1 MYSPYKDKYMFSAST
16 EGGLGDKLLHM
27 VGSLVFCEYKKYTP
41 ILSFN
46 VNVRKY
52 DWGDNIYNSEFFIF
66 DFENAS
72 FIDTKIN
79 NSIYAE
85 ICSSCSS
92 SISPYPLYTYLKDE
106 LPLIDFKELSNKYE
120 ILSKKIKP
128 SEIIKKDIPKGLENS
143 YGIHLRKSDKISAN
157 PILFH
162 ENTQEEF
169 DTIIFHLLKDIQA
182 IIQTEIE
189 MPSFLLVSEDDGWR
203 SEFQTKLQ
211 LISEEL
217 NKPINIIEIHYDSTN
232 PLEGYK
238 SVLDMFCLSKC
249 KQIFQGVKY
258 STFSMASALIGD
270 VPIINYAHL
279 LDSYNVNWL
288 HAWSS
293 ALNINGHVSFESDL
307 IFPMTFDINIEF
319 NNAHYNI

>member
-1 MYSPYKDKYMFSAST
+1 M
-16 EGGLGDKLLHM
+16 
-27 VGSLVFCEYKKYTP
+27 
-41 ILSFN
+41 
-46 VNVRKY
+46 
-52 DWGDNIYNSEFFIF
+52 
-66 DFENAS
+66 
-72 FIDTKIN
+72 
-79 NSIYAE
+79 
-85 ICSSCSS
+85 
-92 SISPYPLYTYLKDE
+92 YLKKRI
-106 LPLIDFKELSNKYE
+106 PIKKLSQQYSIIAKQ
-120 ILSKKIKP
+120 IKP
-128 SEIIKKDIPKGLENS
+128 SNIIQKDIPDGLCDA
-143 YGIHLRKSDKISAN
+143 YGIHLRKSDKVKNNAEIE
-157 PILFH
+157 H

-217 NKPINIIEIHYDSTN
+217 NKPINIIEIHYDEN
-232 PLEGYK
+232 NILEGYK

-293 ALNINGHVSFESDL
+293 ALNINGHVSFE
-307 IFPMTFDINIEF
+307 INNVEPQCTKLEIKPI
-319 NNAHYNI
+319 NKIILMHYSV